1 MITSSVAHFFLYSI
15 IISII
20 ISPFV
25 LAQEIEGFNGTN
37 GKIPEV
43 ELIYCKGQSIIPVL
57 LTTGQIDGF
66 VGWQPELALAE
77 VSGIGKV
84 VTYSQDFPPKG
95 LWHDHPC
102 CVLVASN
109 DVLQNYPDTAV
120 ITSALL
126 MAGEEWAKENPG
138 NRSEVVAE
146 WLMGDENYTLGDET
160 ISSERLFNRSLST
173 LVFSSVA
180 DHEWNDSAQVLIDD
194 MGDLLDTVKNYQSNG
209 PENDLASFMDYG
221 PHAKAAR
228 CIGSKNSNY
237 SIDLGSVKSEIRIGY
252 LMSDHQLPLF
262 AVVGNGMYCEKKY
275 GMALKSDEQAKRSQ
289 HLELWVQ
296 GRKAADVELISA
308 STGQSL
314 MTLMSQG
321 NLDMALVG
329 ITPAIGSISLGCK
342 AKIIQPI
349 QNEGSGLVLA
359 NKFQVDNWDD
369 FVKLAAASFAQ
380 GHPLK
385 IGDPDL
391 GTISDVIFQ
400 QALKES
406 GLRAVRAS
414 GT

>member
-1 MITSSVAHFFLYSI
+1 MINSSVAHFSLYSI
-15 IISII
+15 IIFIT

-25 LAQEIEGFNGTN
+25 LAQEIEGLDGTN

-126 MAGEEWAKENPG
+126 MAGEEWTKEKPG

-160 ISSERLFNRSLST
+160 ISTERLFNRSLST

-194 MGDLLDTVKNYQSNG
+194 MGDLLDTVKNSQSNE

-359 NKFQVDNWDD
+359 NKFQADDWDD